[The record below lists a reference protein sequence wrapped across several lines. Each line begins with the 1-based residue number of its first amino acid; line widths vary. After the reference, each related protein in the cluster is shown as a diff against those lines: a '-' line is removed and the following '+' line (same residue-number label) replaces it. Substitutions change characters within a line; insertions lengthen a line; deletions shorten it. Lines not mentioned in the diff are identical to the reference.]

1 MRVWTLLLLACL
13 AACGD
18 DSSGPGRVADKE
30 FSFDD
35 PVGDTA
41 IIADSADSAG
51 GDAALDVQRVSGVVS
66 SDSLTLTLEFVDP
79 IVRATTIAPNSLIA
93 TIAIDADDDSTTGVA
108 LDEGSGSDSSFTAPF
123 PAQTGMGAEYYVFL
137 DAISEGNADVTYSL
151 FIDQTL
157 ASYPVTYTEKS
168 ATMQLP
174 LSIFGIRAGARFR
187 VMGTVGNTQRI
198 TDIVPDSGSYLLG
211 GSS

>member
-1 MRVWTLLLLACL
+1 MKLWPLLLLACL

-35 PVGDTA
+35 AVGDTA
-41 IIADSADSAG
+41 LLADSAVSN
-51 GDAALDVQRVSGVVS
+51 AALDVQRVSGVVS

-93 TIAIDADDDSTTGVA
+93 AIAIDADDDSTTGVA

-123 PAQTGMGAEYYVFL
+123 PAQTGMGVEYFVFV
-137 DAISEGNADVTYSL
+137 DAISGGDADVTYSL

-157 ASYPVTYTEKS
+157 ASYPMTYGERS
-168 ATMQLP
+168 ATMQIP
-174 LSIFGIRAGARFR
+174 LSVFGIRAGARFR
-187 VMGTVGNTQRI
+187 VMGTVGNPQRI
-198 TDIVPDSGSYLLG
+198 TDIVPDEANYEVG

>member
-1 MRVWTLLLLACL
+1 MKGWALLVLACL
-13 AACGD
+13 AACGK
-18 DSSGPGRVADKE
+18 DSSGPGRVVDKE
-30 FSFDD
+30 FTFDD

-41 IIADSADSAG
+41 SFAGSVDSFP
-51 GDAALDVQRVSGVVS
+51 ALDVRRVSGVVG

-93 TIAIDADDDSTTGVA
+93 TIAIDADNDSTTGVA

-123 PAQTGMGAEYYVFL
+123 PTQTGIGAEYYIFV
-137 DAISEGNADVTYSL
+137 DAISGGAADVTYSL
-151 FIDQTL
+151 FIDQTI
-157 ASYPVTYTEKS
+157 ASYPVTYGDRL
-168 ATMQLP
+168 ATMQIP

-187 VMGTVGNTQRI
+187 VMGTVGNPQRL
-198 TDIVPDSGSYLLG
+198 TDVAPDSGNYEVG

>member
-1 MRVWTLLLLACL
+1 MKLWPLLLLACL

-18 DSSGPGRVADKE
+18 DSSGPGRVADKA

-41 IIADSADSAG
+41 LLADSTDS
-51 GDAALDVQRVSGVVS
+51 DAALDVQRVSGAVS

-79 IVRATTIAPNSLIA
+79 IVRASTIAPNSLIA

-123 PAQTGMGAEYYVFL
+123 PAQTGMGAEYYVFI
-137 DAISEGNADVTYSL
+137 DALSGGDADVTYSL

-157 ASYPVTYTEKS
+157 ASYPMTYGERS
-168 ATMQLP
+168 ATMQIP
-174 LSIFGIRAGARFR
+174 LSVFGIPAGARFR
-187 VMGTVGNTQRI
+187 VMGTVGNPQRI
-198 TDIVPDSGSYLLG
+198 TDIAPDDGNYEVG

>member
-1 MRVWTLLLLACL
+1 MKGWTLLLLACL

-18 DSSGPGRVADKE
+18 SSTGPGHVAGKE

-41 IIADSADSAG
+41 LVAGGADS
-51 GDAALDVQRVSGVVS
+51 DAALDVRRVSGVVS
-66 SDSLTLTLEFVDP
+66 GDSLTLTLEFVDP
-79 IVRATTIAPNSLIA
+79 IVRASTIEPNSLIA
-93 TIAIDADDDSTTGVA
+93 AIAIDADDDSTTGVA

-168 ATMQLP
+168 ATMQIP